1 MASLYGKI
9 GQNDPAYLLADPIGA
24 EKIGVSLKP
33 GVGTIKRGTVI
44 YRNSSNLYEAA
55 AAANIIA
62 TNYLAV
68 LDEEVTSAT
77 GETIAPVASAYRK
90 GNLIAGKVIISTGT
104 AVTAAQEIVLR
115 GQGIMLSQMDA
126 TAPELNNE
134 VTPTQD
140 AGGGT

>member
-1 MASLYGKI
+1 MATLYGKI

-104 AVTAAQEIVLR
+104 AVTAAQEVILR

>member
-1 MASLYGKI
+1 MATLYGKI

-55 AAANIIA
+55 AAANIAA
-62 TNYLAV
+62 TSYLAV

-90 GNLIAGKVIISTGT
+90 GNLIAGKVLTSAGT
-104 AVTAAQEIVLR
+104 AVTAAQEVVLR
-115 GQGIMLSQMDA
+115 GQGIVLSQMDA

-134 VTPTQD
+134 VTPTQEP
-140 AGGGT
+140 GGGT

>member
-115 GQGIMLSQMDA
+115 GQGIVLSQMDA

>member
-104 AVTAAQEIVLR
+104 AVTAAQEVILR

>member
-1 MASLYGKI
+1 MATLYGKI

-90 GNLIAGKVIISTGT
+90 GNLIAGKVIISAGT

-115 GQGIMLSQMDA
+115 GQGIVLSQMDA
-126 TAPELNNE
+126 TAPELDNE
-134 VTPTQD
+134 VTATGG
-140 AGGGT
+140 GGGT

>member
-115 GQGIMLSQMDA
+115 GQGIVLSQMDA
-126 TAPELNNE
+126 TAPELDNE
-134 VTPTQD
+134 VTATGG
-140 AGGGT
+140 GGGT

>member
-9 GQNDPAYLLADPIGA
+9 GENNPTYLLADPTGA
-24 EKIGVSLKP
+24 EKIAVSIKP

-55 AAANIIA
+55 AAANIAA

-68 LDEEVTSAT
+68 LDEEVTSKT
-77 GETIAPVASAYRK
+77 GETIAPTAAAYRA
-90 GNLIAGKVIISTGT
+90 GRLIAGKVLVADGT

-115 GQGIMLSQMDA
+115 GQGIVLSQLDS
-126 TAPELNNE
+126 TAPEVDNE
-134 VTPTQD
+134 VTT
-140 AGGGT
+140 

>member
-90 GNLIAGKVIISTGT
+90 GNLIAGKVIISAGT

>member
-1 MASLYGKI
+1 MATIYGKI

-68 LDEEVTSAT
+68 LDEEVNSAT

-104 AVTAAQEIVLR
+104 AVTAAQEIILR
-115 GQGIMLSQMDA
+115 GQGIVLSQMDA
-126 TAPELNNE
+126 TAPELDNE
-134 VTPTQD
+134 VTATGGG
-140 AGGGT
+140 GGGT

>member
-90 GNLIAGKVIISTGT
+90 GNLIAGKVIISAGT

-115 GQGIMLSQMDA
+115 GQGIVLSQMDA

>member
-104 AVTAAQEIVLR
+104 AVTAAQEVILR
-115 GQGIMLSQMDA
+115 GQGIVLSQMDA

-134 VTPTQD
+134 VTPNQD

>member
-1 MASLYGKI
+1 MATLYGKI
-9 GQNDPAYLLADPIGA
+9 GQNDPSYLLADPIGA

-44 YRNSSNLYEAA
+44 YRNASNLYEAA

-77 GETIAPVASAYRK
+77 GETIAPVAAAYRT
-90 GNLIAGKVIISTGT
+90 GRLIAGKVLTSAGT
-104 AVTAAQEIVLR
+104 AVTAAQEVILR
-115 GQGIMLSQMDA
+115 EQGILLSQMDA

-134 VTPTQD
+134 VTSGGS
-140 AGGGT
+140 GGGT